1 MGKIAAVILKWESE
15 VEEEA
20 IKLIEDGMP
29 PWQANEKAAQI
40 VSYRRRRGRD
50 KLRMA

>member
-1 MGKIAAVILKWESE
+1 MGLIAEVIRKWESE
-15 VEEEA
+15 VEEET

-29 PWQANEKAAQI
+29 PWQATEKAVQI

-50 KLRMA
+50 KLRMV